1 MNIHAVMLITN
12 SCTVGS
18 RLIAD
23 KFGQPAWRRPNPNC
37 GNVLYGWRRINGV
50 HQSVEKVSFR
60 SQITGA
66 DFFEMS
72 RDAVWNATL

>member
-1 MNIHAVMLITN
+1 MLIRN

-23 KFGQPAWRRPNPNC
+23 KFGQPAWRRHRPNC
-37 GNVLYGWRRINGV
+37 GNVLYGWPRINGAR
-50 HQSVEKVSFR
+50 QSVEEVSFR

-66 DFFEMS
+66 DFFDGS
-72 RDAVWNATL
+72 SNAFWNATP